1 MVEVKK
7 GESKQGSDVISK
19 EKDNSDESICDN
31 DDATRS
37 VYTQTTQQTKL
48 SQSIDRP
55 FTSLSDH
62 TVTECNYGEHGSAE
76 LNSTYKMN
84 GHDSLYMSSESLDNA
99 SHVAVVDQSLYNGHT
114 YRGYL
119 RGEMR
124 LMQNTAEQKR
134 PHHLFDVLDKGRGYS
149 SSQVERWV

>member
-7 GESKQGSDVISK
+7 GASKQDSDVISK

-62 TVTECNYGEHGSAE
+62 TVTYGEHASVE
-76 LNSTYKMN
+76 LNGAYKMN

-124 LMQNTAEQKR
+124 LMQNTAEQRR